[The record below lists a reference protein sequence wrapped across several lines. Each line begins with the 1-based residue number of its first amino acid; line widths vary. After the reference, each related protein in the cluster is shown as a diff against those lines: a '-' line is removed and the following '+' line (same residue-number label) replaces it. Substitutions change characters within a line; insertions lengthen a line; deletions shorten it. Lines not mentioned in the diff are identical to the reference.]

1 MIRMHFT
8 LEDHTIIASRDSA
21 GWKVYRERI
30 DAYLV
35 GAKCYINRAEWAA
48 DEGDDLMEGFYLE
61 RVAHQVS
68 LARSQEEF
76 VTKLE
81 TLYGIA
87 S

>member
-1 MIRMHFT
+1 MSLRMK
-8 LEDHTIIASRDSA
+8 RDL
-21 GWKVYRERI
+21 KVYRERI

-35 GAKCYINRAEWAA
+35 GAECYFNRAEWAA

-61 RVAHQVS
+61 RVAHQIS